1 MFETI
6 NEHKGHKCKLIL
18 SVSFATI
25 PKLQYDSGDDLL
37 LSISFLLHLSTFNLH
52 SKKIKDEKIER
63 SPKTHDSLALKVR
76 LIHKK

>member
-6 NEHKGHKCKLIL
+6 NEHKGHNCKLIL

-52 SKKIKDEKIER
+52 SKKIKD
-63 SPKTHDSLALKVR
+63 
-76 LIHKK
+76 

>member
-52 SKKIKDEKIER
+52 SKKIKD
-63 SPKTHDSLALKVR
+63 
-76 LIHKK
+76 